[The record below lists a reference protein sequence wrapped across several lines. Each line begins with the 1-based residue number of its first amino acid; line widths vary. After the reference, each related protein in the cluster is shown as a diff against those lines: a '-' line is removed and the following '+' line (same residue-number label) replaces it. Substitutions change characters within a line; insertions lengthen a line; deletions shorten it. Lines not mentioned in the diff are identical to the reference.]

1 VGEDVATS
9 PYSILTG
16 SFTTPSTN
24 YSAPTLVAGST
35 LAITP
40 TNLIVDLT
48 SNATKNYGTSDPSVN
63 ATTSVFTGRVNATV
77 TDWNGNNTAIDDTA
91 AGRITLAS
99 LTRTG
104 GESVGSYNILTGTAG
119 GTAIGNYTSTV
130 NTNGHVLAITP
141 ATLTGT
147 IGNQTKVYGQDDPAL
162 NTIAV
167 TLGGVVNTSVT
178 DWNSNV
184 TAINDTGNVSATLS
198 SLTRTAG
205 ETVTAPG
212 PSYAISGGTLNAL
225 GGSAA
230 GNYTAS
236 LSTAGKTLTI
246 TPAALTVDLTTNA
259 GKTYGTND
267 SSVNATTPTFTGR
280 VVATVTDWNGTN
292 TAIDDTAAGAITL
305 ASLTRSAGENVG
317 SYNILTGT
325 AGGTAIGNY
334 TSTVNTNGHVL
345 AITPAALTVNLTS
358 DAGKTYGTN
367 DPSVNA
373 TTPTFTGRVNAT
385 VTDWNGTNTA
395 IDDTAAGRI
404 TLASLTRTG
413 GENVGSYNILTGT
426 AGGTAIGNYTPTV
439 NTNGHALNI
448 TPAALTITADD
459 KSRLS
464 GDPNPPFTAT
474 YSGFV
479 QGNVTSWNGA
489 STPINDTP
497 ASLGGSL
504 VFATPA
510 TPSSPVGTY
519 NITPSGQTSSNYAIS
534 YVDGTL
540 TVTSVNPNAN
550 QVPADVLASIYSG
563 KDQLPPPTVSGP
575 TNRWGQLQGLPSA
588 MPGVQPDSRT
598 AGSALAAIALG
609 DAGTSSGTPG
619 VAGVAGRAARP
630 RDDLP
635 KTGVEPIPNGAVR
648 DLVTIINGGVRMSPR
663 QGGRLGWLGRR

>member
-1 VGEDVATS
+1 
-9 PYSILTG
+9 
-16 SFTTPSTN
+16 
-24 YSAPTLVAGST
+24 
-35 LAITP
+35 
-40 TNLIVDLT
+40 LT

-259 GKTYGTND
+259 SKTYGTSD
-267 SSVNATTPTFTGR
+267 PSVNATTPVFTGR
-280 VVATVTDWNGTN
+280 VVASVTDWNGN
-292 TAIDDTAAGAITL
+292 VIAIDDTAAGNLTL
-305 ASLTRSAGENVG
+305 ASLTRTANENVG
-317 SYNILTGT
+317 NWNILTGT

-334 TSTVNTNGHVL
+334 TSTVNTNAHQLV
-345 AITPAALTVNLTS
+345 I
-358 DAGKTYGTN
+358 
-367 DPSVNA
+367 DPV
-373 TTPTFTGRVNAT
+373 
-385 VTDWNGTNTA
+385 
-395 IDDTAAGRI
+395 
-404 TLASLTRTG
+404 
-413 GENVGSYNILTGT
+413 
-426 AGGTAIGNYTPTV
+426 
-439 NTNGHALNI
+439 
-448 TPAALTITADD
+448 ALTITADD
-459 KSRLS
+459 KSRLV

-479 QGNVTSWNGA
+479 QGNVTSWNGTL
-489 STPINDTP
+489 TPINDTP
-497 ASLGGSL
+497 ANLGGAL

-510 TPSSPVGTY
+510 TPSSPVGAY

-540 TVTSVNPNAN
+540 IVTSVNPNAN
-550 QVPADVLASIYSG
+550 QVPASVLASIYSG

-575 TNRWGQLQGLPSA
+575 TDRWGQLQGLPSA

-598 AGSALAAIALG
+598 AGSGLATIALG

-619 VAGVAGRAARP
+619 VAGVAGSEARP
-630 RDDLP
+630 RGDLS

-648 DLVTIINGGVRMSPR
+648 DLVTIINGGVRMSPK